1 MTPFIASCAAA
12 AGYLAGSV
20 SFARLVGRLVAPQMD
35 MTQTELGIPG
45 HEQKF
50 MYQAASATVV
60 SLRLG
65 PKAGCLTSL
74 LDMLKVAL
82 PTLAFKLGYPE
93 TSYFLITA
101 ALGVVGHN
109 WPLYHRFKGGRGM
122 SPIFGGMFVIDW
134 IGILATSLGGSFIG
148 LVLFR
153 DAFLTYTTGVVLLI
167 PWLWFRTHDPAHL
180 AYALVINAAFWTA
193 SIPEIRQ
200 HLRFKR
206 EEEIDIAA
214 ALQSVSMGRGMLRIA
229 HLMGVIKED
238 VGHTDPEPD
247 QYTER

>member
-1 MTPFIASCAAA
+1 MNPFIALCAAV
-12 AGYLAGSV
+12 AGYLAGSL
-20 SFARLVGRLVAPQMD
+20 SFARLVGRLAAPQMD
-35 MTQTELGIPG
+35 MTKAELGMPG
-45 HEQKF
+45 QARKF
-50 MYQAASATVV
+50 IYQAASATVV

-93 TSYFLITA
+93 ASYFLITA

-134 IGILATSLGGSFIG
+134 IGLLVTSLGGSFIS

-153 DAFLTYTTGVVLLI
+153 DAFLTYTAGTLLLI
-167 PWLWFRTHDPAHL
+167 PWLWFRTRDPAHL
-180 AYALVINAAFWTA
+180 VYALVVNAAFWIA

-200 HLRFKR
+200 HVKFKR

-229 HLMGVIKED
+229 HLIGVIKKD
-238 VGHTDPEPD
+238 AGDANPEPD
-247 QYTER
+247 